1 MSVMMVPMIVVVAM
15 TMIMVMHVIHPLHVA
30 AARHH
35 EYMAVGPKDLDFGA
49 IQSRQHRCVD
59 HFVHRAQH
67 RLPIP
72 EIENTVEGTEQLVE
86 LVSAEQNGDLSL
98 AANGA
103 HDVNRDFL
111 MARVEAD
118 QGLIEQ
124 EQFRMSDERL
134 RQKESLAFSTG
145 HL

>member
-1 MSVMMVPMIVVVAM
+1 MSVMVVPMIVVM
-15 TMIMVMHVIHPLHVA
+15 TMIMIMVMHVIHSLHVA

-35 EYMAVGPKDLDFGA
+35 ENMAVGAKDLDIGA

-59 HFVHRAQH
+59 YLVHRAQH

-72 EIENTVEGTEQLVE
+72 EIENTVERTEQLVE
-86 LVSAEQNGDLSL
+86 LVSAEQNGYLSL

-111 MARVEAD
+111 MAGVETD
-118 QGLIEQ
+118 QGLVEQ
-124 EQFRMSDERL
+124 QQFRMSDERL
-134 RQKESLAFSTG
+134 RQKKPLPFSTG